1 MIKKIRGGNWGVY
14 TSPVET
20 GLNDPIS
27 ELSHKILKG
36 NLFKGHE
43 VTIFNKPSSLCLHQ
57 KYFGGTVVQE
67 YKKNEDKTFIT
78 YNIGSRPPKYI
89 IRKLNMLYLCFYGT
103 PPVKAW
109 PDGLVFELSGNP
121 TISLSTYQLYLQY
134 YVEKDNISFQ
144 NHIDSINELNRLNE
158 YIKKFKYLFKE
169 LHINDLYNL
178 CGKNRI
184 MTEGLDKRKIYVNK
198 NFML

>member
-1 MIKKIRGGNWGVY
+1 MENIIKKIRGGY
-14 TSPVET
+14 MPPVEEV
-20 GLNDPIS
+20 DS
-27 ELSHKILKG
+27 ELSHRILKG
-36 NLFKGHE
+36 SLFKGHE
-43 VTIFNKPSSLCLHQ
+43 VTIFNKSSSLYLQQ

-78 YNIGSRPPKYI
+78 YSIGSTPPKYI
-89 IRKLNMLYLCFYGT
+89 ISKLNALYACFYGT
-103 PPVKAW
+103 KVSHAGAL
-109 PDGLVFELSGNP
+109 PDVFGFELSDNP

-134 YVEKDNISFQ
+134 YVEKDDISFQ
-144 NHIDSINELNRLNE
+144 NHIDSINELNRLNDH
-158 YIKKFKYLFKE
+158 IKKFKYLFKK

-184 MTEGLDKRKIYVNK
+184 MTEGFAERKIYVNK